1 MILEYFFFITL
12 VLVNQKIFTN
22 LKLLKTKKLLFTA
35 IAIVTLGT
43 SINAKTKDF
52 VDESVDFTSTC
63 SDVAYI
69 AATVME
75 EYSENV
81 SVECLSSREYNAIYM
96 EAYNDC
102 MR

>member
-1 MILEYFFFITL
+1 MAS
-12 VLVNQKIFTN
+12 N
-22 LKLLKTKKLLFTA
+22 KLLFTA

-63 SDVAYI
+63 TDVAYI

-75 EYSENV
+75 EYSEN
-81 SVECLSSREYNAIYM
+81 EGGGCLSSGDYNAIYM